1 MDTLRTVFLC
11 FMAYSFLGWL
21 CETVY
26 CSVPKR
32 KFVNRGFLNGPL
44 CPVYGFGA
52 LLVIV
57 LLDPRAQSIPLLFAG
72 GLVFTSA
79 LEYITSVILEKLF
92 HIKLWDYSGKL
103 LNING
108 RVCLK
113 NSMLFGVLSVLLMR
127 LIHPF
132 VRDVLARLP
141 QAATDWISAGIL
153 LVLAADIVV
162 SVRTVVQLGGK
173 LAELERL
180 FDEIREKNRAYK
192 EMLLQSLE
200 EKRES
205 VREQQS
211 ERLEALRARIRL
223 ATAKHHALQK
233 NSHLLQRRFLNA
245 FPNAK
250 SIRFPEA
257 MKRLKGAVKNLRKG
271 R

>member
-1 MDTLRTVFLC
+1 MDAWRSVFLC
-11 FMAYSFLGWL
+11 FIAYSFLGWL

-32 KFVNRGFLNGPL
+32 QFVNRGFLNGPL

-57 LLDPRAQSIPLLFAG
+57 LLAPWAKSVPLLFVS
-72 GLVFTSA
+72 GLLITSA
-79 LEYITSVILEKLF
+79 LEYITSVLLEKLF

-103 LNING
+103 LQING

-113 NSMLFGVLSVLLMR
+113 NSVLFGVLSVLLMR
-127 LIHPF
+127 LVHPF
-132 VRDVLARLP
+132 VLDMLARLP
-141 QAATDWISAGIL
+141 EAAAAWISAVTL
-153 LVLAADIVV
+153 LLLAADILV
-162 SVRTVVQLGGK
+162 SVRTVVQISGK
-173 LAELERL
+173 LAELHRL
-180 FDEIREKNRAYK
+180 FEEIREKNRAYK
-192 EMLLQSLE
+192 EMLQQSLD

-205 VREQQS
+205 VREQQL
-211 ERLEALRARIRL
+211 ERLEALRTRIRA
-223 ATAKHHALQK
+223 ATGRHRFLQK

-257 MKRLKGAVKNLRKG
+257 MKRLKGAVKNRRGG

>member
-1 MDTLRTVFLC
+1 MDMRTVFLC
-11 FMAYSFLGWL
+11 FIAYSFLGWL

-52 LLVIV
+52 LLVI
-57 LLDPRAQSIPLLFAG
+57 LLLGPWAQSIPLLFAG

-79 LEYITSVILEKLF
+79 LEYITSILLEKLF

-103 LNING
+103 LHING

-113 NSMLFGVLSVLLMR
+113 NSVLFGVLSVLLMR
-127 LIHPF
+127 LLHPF
-132 VRDVLARLP
+132 VLDVLARLP
-141 QAATDWISAGIL
+141 QAAATWISTGIL
-153 LVLAADIVV
+153 LVFAADIVV
-162 SVRTVVQLGGK
+162 SVRTVVQLSGK

-180 FDEIREKNRAYK
+180 FNEIWEKNRQYK
-192 EMLLQSLE
+192 EVLLQSLE

-211 ERLEALRARIRL
+211 ERLEALRARIRQ
-223 ATAKHHALQK
+223 AAAKHHALQK
-233 NSHLLQRRFLNA
+233 NSHVLQRRFLNA

-250 SIRFPEA
+250 SLRFPEA
-257 MKRLKGAVKNLRKG
+257 LKRLRGAVKNLRRG